1 MNFKDLTFS
10 WNIGVGYQGAN
21 RKDTVKVSDH
31 FTEDEWNEMSD
42 KEKEEWLDEY
52 LETEIS
58 NHLDASIWLND

>member
-1 MNFKDLTFS
+1 MSFKDLTLS
-10 WNIGVGYQGAN
+10 WKIGIGYCGTN
-21 RKDTVKVSDH
+21 HKDTVKVSDY

-58 NHLDASIWLND
+58 NHLDANIWLND

>member
-1 MNFKDLTFS
+1 MSFKDLTFS
-10 WNIGVGYQGAN
+10 WHIGIGYHGVN
-21 RKDTVKVSDH
+21 HKDTVKVSGH

-42 KEKEEWLDEY
+42 KEKESWLDDY